1 MYENILVPVD
11 FSPGNPKALETAV
24 KLAPPQKGVITL
36 FHVIESINDTDY
48 MEIKDFYLKLEK
60 KAHDQLARL
69 AEPFSGSGLKIRLK
83 TVIGERAGSIL
94 QYASERKCDLVVM
107 NSHRIKLEEGA
118 AGWGTISYKVGIL
131 SQCPVML
138 VK

>member
-11 FSPGNPKALETAV
+11 FSPGNSKALETAI
-24 KLAPPQKGVITL
+24 KLAPSKKGVITL

-60 KAHDQLARL
+60 KAHDELARL
-69 AEPFSGSGLKIRLK
+69 AGLFSDSGVKIRLK
-83 TVIGERAGSIL
+83 TEIGERAGSIL
-94 QYASERKCDLVVM
+94 KYAAERKCDLIVM
-107 NSHRIKLEEGA
+107 NSHRIKPDDGA